1 MKKLLIVLAVL
12 VTVSVFAQAPQKM
25 SYQAVIRNGSSALI
39 TSTTVGMQISILQGS
54 AIGTPVYVETQTPT
68 SNINGLVS
76 LEIGTGITI
85 DDFSTID
92 WSNGPYFIKTETDPI
107 GGTNYT
113 ITGTSELLS
122 VPYALHAKTAEN
134 IIGGISETD
143 PVFGVSPANGITG
156 ADITNWNNK
165 LDTEID
171 GSVTNELQAI
181 SLSNDTIY
189 LSNGGFVKLPAGF
202 NGQYSSLTGAPTNVS
217 AFTNDAG
224 YLTTEIDGSVT
235 NELQVLSI
243 SNDTLYLSDG
253 GFVKIPSANAWSL
266 DGNTGTVDGANFI
279 GTTDNVPLSFKV
291 NNQKSGRIDQ
301 YLFNSFYGY
310 QAGNS
315 NTTGVNNTAIGY
327 QSLFLNTT
335 GHENVSIGNY
345 SLYENT
351 IGTANTA
358 LGYAA
363 MNKNTSGGANTAIGY
378 DALFY
383 NTTGNEN
390 TATGRVALH
399 FNTTGVWNT
408 ANGSVALMNNTT
420 GNNNTSVGYGSLF
433 TNTTGNNNTAIGW
446 NAGNLNETGSGNVFL
461 GYQAGLNET
470 GSNKLYIA
478 NNSTNPPLI
487 YGDFATGNIG
497 LGNNNPSARLH
508 IGSGTRVVASSDASI
523 FLQSGN
529 GAGSARDWK
538 IYVPMTAGYLAFRD
552 MGFDN
557 LNNGMATDAMAIQW
571 GTGNVGIGTTT
582 PAAKLDVR
590 GNAKFG
596 ATNMINIWEWDAVE
610 KIGLDYNTANGDFNM
625 RNPVAGKRLLGTISA
640 TGSWGIETTG
650 GLEMVRITGSG
661 NMGIGT
667 TSPNAKLEV
676 NGNLLFT
683 SSATVSPAAGL
694 YSLTVRAGDGP
705 ASGGTMTIRGGQA
718 GSATGGSGGNLELQ
732 GGGNMPSGGA
742 GYGNLGVAGAVN
754 ITGGMGYN
762 STGGNVSIIAGAT
775 SCWALGGAV
784 HSDVTIRGG
793 MNYAV
798 ADAASIIAEGGYVN
812 GGCSGNSTGGNLIL
826 KAGVGQGAGQP
837 GKIQM
842 IGLPVYANNAAA
854 IAGGLTAGSLYRT
867 GADPDP
873 VCVVH

>member
-1 MKKLLIVLAVL
+1 M
-12 VTVSVFAQAPQKM
+12 P
-25 SYQAVIRNGSSALI
+25 SS
-39 TSTTVGMQISILQGS
+39 
-54 AIGTPVYVETQTPT
+54 
-68 SNINGLVS
+68 
-76 LEIGTGITI
+76 
-85 DDFSTID
+85 
-92 WSNGPYFIKTETDPI
+92 
-107 GGTNYT
+107 
-113 ITGTSELLS
+113 
-122 VPYALHAKTAEN
+122 
-134 IIGGISETD
+134 
-143 PVFGVSPANGITG
+143 
-156 ADITNWNNK
+156 
-165 LDTEID
+165 
-171 GSVTNELQAI
+171 
-181 SLSNDTIY
+181 
-189 LSNGGFVKLPAGF
+189 
-202 NGQYSSLTGAPTNVS
+202 
-217 AFTNDAG
+217 
-224 YLTTEIDGSVT
+224 
-235 NELQVLSI
+235 
-243 SNDTLYLSDG
+243 
-253 GFVKIPSANAWSL
+253 NAWSL
-266 DGNTGTVDGANFI
+266 NGNTGTVDGANFI
-279 GTTDNVPLSFKV
+279 GTIDNVPLSFKV

-315 NTTGVNNTAIGY
+315 NTTGVNNTASGY

-335 GHENVSIGNY
+335 GHENVSVGNY

-390 TATGRVALH
+390 TAAGINSLH
-399 FNTTGVWNT
+399 FNTTGVQNT
-408 ANGSVALMNNTT
+408 VHGSNALMNNTI

-433 TNTTGNNNTAIGW
+433 SNTTGNNNTAIGW
-446 NAGNLNETGSGNVFL
+446 TAGNLNETGSGNVFL

-508 IGSGTRVVASSDASI
+508 IGSGTRVLASSDASI

-557 LNNGMATDAMAIQW
+557 LNNGMATDAMAIQY

-596 ATNMINIWEWDAVE
+596 TTNMINIWEWDAVE

-705 ASGGTMTIRGGQA
+705 ASGGAMTIRGGQA

-762 STGGNVSIIAGAT
+762 STGGNISIIAGAT

-798 ADAASIIAEGGYVN
+798 ADAASIVAEGGYVN

>member
-1 MKKLLIVLAVL
+1 MKKLLVVLAVL
-12 VTVSVFAQAPQKM
+12 VAVSVFAQAPQKM
-25 SYQAVIRNGSSALI
+25 SYQAVIRNSSSTLM

-54 AIGTPVYVETQTPT
+54 SSGTPVYVETQTPT
-68 SNINGLVS
+68 SNVNGLVS
-76 LEIGTGITI
+76 LEIGTGITV
-85 DDFSTID
+85 DNFSTID
-92 WSNGPYFIKTETDPI
+92 WANGPYFIKTETDLA

-113 ITGTSELLS
+113 ITGVSELLS

-134 IIGGISETD
+134 ITGGIIETD
-143 PVFGVSPANGITG
+143 PVFGSSVASGITG
-156 ADITNWNNK
+156 TDVTNWNNK

-202 NGQYSSLTGAPTNVS
+202 NGQYSSLTGTPTNVS
-217 AFTNDAG
+217 SFTNDAG
-224 YLTTEIDGSVT
+224 YLTTEVDGSVT
-235 NELQVLSI
+235 NEIQALSI

-253 GFVKIPSANAWSL
+253 GFVKLPSSNAWSL
-266 DGNTGTVDGANFI
+266 NGNTGTVDGTNFI
-279 GTTDNVPLSFKV
+279 GTTDNVALNFKV
-291 NNQKSGRIDQ
+291 NNQKAGRIDP
-301 YLFNSFYGY
+301 
-310 QAGNS
+310 AGS
-315 NTTGVNNTAIGY
+315 TIIGY
-327 QSLFLNTT
+327 QSGNIDNGTSNTGIGFRSLYNNTT
-335 GHENVSIGNY
+335 GSYNVANGYQSLYSNTTANQNVAFGANALYSNLTGEANTSIG
-345 SLYENT
+345 
-351 IGTANTA
+351 
-358 LGYAA
+358 
-363 MNKNTSGGANTAIGY
+363 SGS
-378 DALFY
+378 LFY
-383 NTTGNEN
+383 NTTGSEN
-390 TATGRVALH
+390 TATGRVSLH
-399 FNTTGVWNT
+399 FNTTGVQNT
-408 ANGSVALMNNTT
+408 ANGSVSLMNNTT
-420 GNNNTSVGYGSLF
+420 GNNNTTVGYGSLF
-433 TNTTGNNNTAIGW
+433 SNTTGNNNTAIGW
-446 NAGNLNETGSGNVFL
+446 TAGNLNETGSGNVFL
-461 GYQAGLNET
+461 GYQAGFNET

-557 LNNGMATDAMAIQW
+557 LNNGMATDAMAIQY

-596 ATNMINIWEWDAVE
+596 ASNMINIWEWDAVE

-667 TSPNAKLEV
+667 TNPNAKLEV

-705 ASGGTMTIRGGQA
+705 ASGGAMTIRGGQA

-784 HSDVTIRGG
+784 HSDVIIRGG

-798 ADAASIIAEGGYVN
+798 ADAASIVAEGGYVN

>member
-1 MKKLLIVLAVL
+1 
-12 VTVSVFAQAPQKM
+12 
-25 SYQAVIRNGSSALI
+25 
-39 TSTTVGMQISILQGS
+39 
-54 AIGTPVYVETQTPT
+54 
-68 SNINGLVS
+68 
-76 LEIGTGITI
+76 
-85 DDFSTID
+85 
-92 WSNGPYFIKTETDPI
+92 
-107 GGTNYT
+107 
-113 ITGTSELLS
+113 
-122 VPYALHAKTAEN
+122 
-134 IIGGISETD
+134 
-143 PVFGVSPANGITG
+143 
-156 ADITNWNNK
+156 
-165 LDTEID
+165 
-171 GSVTNELQAI
+171 
-181 SLSNDTIY
+181 
-189 LSNGGFVKLPAGF
+189 
-202 NGQYSSLTGAPTNVS
+202 
-217 AFTNDAG
+217 
-224 YLTTEIDGSVT
+224 
-235 NELQVLSI
+235 
-243 SNDTLYLSDG
+243 
-253 GFVKIPSANAWSL
+253 
-266 DGNTGTVDGANFI
+266 
-279 GTTDNVPLSFKV
+279 
-291 NNQKSGRIDQ
+291 
-301 YLFNSFYGY
+301 
-310 QAGNS
+310 
-315 NTTGVNNTAIGY
+315 
-327 QSLFLNTT
+327 
-335 GHENVSIGNY
+335 
-345 SLYENT
+345 
-351 IGTANTA
+351 
-358 LGYAA
+358 
-363 MNKNTSGGANTAIGY
+363 
-378 DALFY
+378 
-383 NTTGNEN
+383 
-390 TATGRVALH
+390 
-399 FNTTGVWNT
+399 
-408 ANGSVALMNNTT
+408 
-420 GNNNTSVGYGSLF
+420 
-433 TNTTGNNNTAIGW
+433 
-446 NAGNLNETGSGNVFL
+446 
-461 GYQAGLNET
+461 
-470 GSNKLYIA
+470 
-478 NNSTNPPLI
+478 
-487 YGDFATGNIG
+487 
-497 LGNNNPSARLH
+497 
-508 IGSGTRVVASSDASI
+508 
-523 FLQSGN
+523 
-529 GAGSARDWK
+529 
-538 IYVPMTAGYLAFRD
+538 
-552 MGFDN
+552 
-557 LNNGMATDAMAIQW
+557 MATDAMAIQY

-596 ATNMINIWEWDAVE
+596 TTNMINIWEWDAVE

-705 ASGGTMTIRGGQA
+705 ASGGAMTIRGGQA

-762 STGGNVSIIAGAT
+762 STGGNISIIAGAT

-798 ADAASIIAEGGYVN
+798 ADAASIVAEGGYVN